1 MKRILIAT
9 DFSPH
14 SRTAIDCVVNIIQ
27 DSISDCEIILLNT
40 YMVKETDPQ
49 KVISQNDELKR
60 ASKRSLEHEQAELKK
75 KITNPNVS
83 VNVASHMGS
92 LTHVVS
98 QLIRTNTVD
107 LVAMGKDG
115 GKNVENVSMILRQIG
130 CPLLVTYLAASA

>member
-14 SRTAIDCVVNIIQ
+14 SRTVIDCVVNMIK
-27 DSISDCEIILLNT
+27 DNISHCEIILLNT

-49 KVISQNDELKR
+49 KVISLNDELKL
-60 ASKRSLEHEQAELKK
+60 ASKRSLEHERAELQK

-83 VNVASHMGS
+83 VNIASHMGS
-92 LTHVVS
+92 LTNVIS
-98 QLIRTNTVD
+98 QLVKTHTVD

-115 GKNVENVSMILRQIG
+115 GRNVENVSTILRQIG
-130 CPLLVTYLAASA
+130 CPLLVTYLASA

>member
-14 SRTAIDCVVNIIQ
+14 SRTAIDCVVDIIK
-27 DSISDCEIILLNT
+27 DSVSDCEIILLNT

-49 KVISQNDELKR
+49 KVISQNDELKL
-60 ASKRSLEHEQAELKK
+60 ASKRSLDHEQSELKK
-75 KITNPNVS
+75 KITNPYVS

-115 GKNVENVSMILRQIG
+115 GRNIENVSTILRQIG
-130 CPLLVTYLAASA
+130 CPLLITYLASA